1 MSDHRTDAALPGGH
15 GILEAGPVSLASGI
29 AGWIRAGRS
38 ATASELGKV
47 ALVGGA
53 YYVAAILSLRVALV
67 GGQVTPI
74 WPPTGIAV
82 AGILLFG
89 RKVWPA
95 IAFGAFL
102 VNAPIGPSPLTAV
115 GIAVGNTVAPLLC
128 ATLLQKAGFRPQ
140 LDRLRD
146 AVALVSFGTL
156 SMTVSATC
164 GTATLLLWGSIP
176 FSQFWPTWSVWW
188 AGDAMGVFIVAPFL
202 LGLRS
207 TGPRSG
213 SWRRRAEAGL
223 LFGGLAVVSYFGL
236 TSPYQARYLVFPFLA
251 WAAWRFR
258 QRGAALAAL
267 VASATAVWT
276 AVERIGPF
284 RHEGLV
290 ERMISLQVFNATVA
304 LASIVLAA
312 LVSERRR
319 AEEELRR
326 SQEWVNGLLVSA
338 PGAILVVREDG
349 RIVLAN
355 PRAEQI
361 FGYEHDELIDR
372 PVETLVPKS
381 LRDAHVRHRADY
393 LKDPAARPMGLGLGL
408 ELAGRRKD
416 GTEFPV
422 EIGLSSFGPPRARMV
437 TCIISDIT
445 ERKRAEEGLARQ
457 ALHDPLT
464 DLANRTLFMDKL
476 SQALS
481 RSERQKSLVAVLF
494 LDLDHFKVI
503 NDNRGHEVGDTVL
516 VRMAA
521 RLRTAL
527 RPEDTA
533 SRFGGDEFVV
543 LLEDIENERHAVDI
557 ADRLARSV
565 AEPIELEGG
574 DIVATTSVGIAVAQG
589 TAESPEA
596 VVRDADAAVYRAKE
610 RGRARYELF
619 DRAMRKRAAKR
630 LRTETD
636 LRRAIEHGQLRLDF
650 QPLVDIDDG
659 RIRSVEA
666 LVRWDHP
673 ERGLLLPEE
682 FIPVAEETGLI
693 GPLGSWVLEEA
704 CQQAS
709 TWCPSTPEGT
719 APSIS
724 VNLSAGQLAR
734 PDFEDTVARVLDE
747 TRVDSS
753 RLIFEITETVL
764 MERAPSILDIL
775 RRLREIGVHLAIDDF
790 GTGYSSLHYLK
801 RFSVDALKVDR
812 SFVKDLG
819 SNLDDSAIVGAVVSL
834 AHSLGLFAIAE
845 GVETKKQL
853 SQLRRL
859 GCDLAQGFY
868 FAPPQPADELAE
880 NFGLRRVMARS

>member
-1 MSDHRTDAALPGGH
+1 MGDRRDGAALPGGNS
-15 GILEAGPVSLASGI
+15 LLKARPVSLASSV
-29 AGWIRAGRS
+29 ARPIRATWS
-38 ATASELGKV
+38 ATAIELGKI

-53 YYVAAILSLRVALV
+53 YYVAAILSLKVALV

-102 VNAPIGPSPLTAV
+102 ANAPIGPSPLTAA

-128 ATLLQKAGFRPQ
+128 ATLLQKVAFRPQ

-146 AVALVSFGTL
+146 AVALVSIGTL

-176 FSQFWPTWSVWW
+176 LSQFWPTWSVWW

-202 LGLRS
+202 LSLRS

-213 SWRRRAEAGL
+213 SWRRRAEGGL

-251 WAAWRFR
+251 WAAWRFQ
-258 QRGAALAAL
+258 QRGAAPAAL
-267 VASATAVWT
+267 VVSATAVWT
-276 AVERIGPF
+276 TVKGIDPF
-284 RHEGLV
+284 WQGSLV
-290 ERMISLQVFNATVA
+290 EQMISLQAFNATVA
-304 LASIVLAA
+304 FASIVLAA

-355 PRAEQI
+355 PRVEQI
-361 FGYEHDELIDR
+361 FGYEHDELIGR
-372 PVETLVPKS
+372 SVESLVPKS
-381 LRDAHVRHRADY
+381 LRDAHVRHRANY
-393 LKDPAARPMGLGLGL
+393 VKEPTARPMGLSL

-422 EIGLSSFGPPRARMV
+422 EIGLSSFDTPQARMV
-437 TCIISDIT
+437 TCIISDVT
-445 ERKRAEEGLARQ
+445 ERKRAEEELARQ

-464 DLANRTLFMDKL
+464 NLANRTLFMDKL
-476 SQALS
+476 NQALS

-516 VRMAA
+516 MRMAG
-521 RLRTAL
+521 RLRSAL

-533 SRFGGDEFVV
+533 SRFGGDEFVI
-543 LLEDIENERHAVDI
+543 LLEDIESEQHAVDI
-557 ADRLARSV
+557 ADRLARAV
-565 AEPIELEGG
+565 AEPISLGG
-574 DIVATTSVGIAVAQG
+574 GEIIVMTSVGIAVAQG

-619 DRAMRKRAAKR
+619 DRDMRQRAAKR
-630 LRTETD
+630 LRTETE
-636 LRRAIEHGQLRLDF
+636 LRRAIELGQLRLDF

-673 ERGLLLPEE
+673 QRGLLPPEE

-704 CQQAS
+704 CRQAS
-709 TWCPSTPEGT
+709 TWSPAPPEGI
-719 APSIS
+719 APSIT
-724 VNLSAGQLAR
+724 VNLSAGQLSR
-734 PDFEDTVARVLDE
+734 PDFEETVARVLEE
-747 TRVDSS
+747 TQVDPS

-775 RRLREIGVHLAIDDF
+775 HRLREIGVHLAIDDF

-819 SNLDDSAIVGAVVSL
+819 SNPDDSAIVEAVVSL
-834 AHSLGLFAIAE
+834 AHSLGLSAIAE

-868 FAPPQPADELAE
+868 FAYPQPADELAE
-880 NFGLRRVMARS
+880 TFGLRPVLARS